1 VHLPTQPF
9 RQQNSKIMKKKTFA
23 ENPNI
28 ESSFNQPLYA
38 DRIEFEL
45 RLRDTAMKRDLSIKK
60 GLIRVS

>member
-1 VHLPTQPF
+1 
-9 RQQNSKIMKKKTFA
+9 MKKKTFA

-28 ESSFNQPLYA
+28 ESSFHQPLYA

-45 RLRDTAMKRDLSIKK
+45 RLRDTAMKRDFSIKK

>member
-1 VHLPTQPF
+1 
-9 RQQNSKIMKKKTFA
+9 MKKKTFA

-28 ESSFNQPLYA
+28 KSSFNQPLYA